1 MNDWPP
7 SNYPF
12 LIALLILT
20 VTAVALAIGDDE
32 LAENLAIYVYYS
44 LILGIAIRFFELALP
59 EGNMERLNP
68 AKERISVGSDFIGHH
83 GSKFIRNMDIILKNL
98 YSTLQLYLRRAIFEI
113 KVSISGFEKQHPP
126 IGTQIRTKISVI
138 KLQYLKRIYIVKP
151 GKNISLISDIS
162 WNTAILL
169 SVFLIISLAYGITIN
184 MQFVNRYLGNL
195 ILIIIGWLIL
205 YILLRVR
212 FYTGRLK

>member
-20 VTAVALAIGDDE
+20 VTAVALAIGDE
-32 LAENLAIYVYYS
+32 GLAENLAIYVYYS

-59 EGNMERLNP
+59 EDTMQRLNP

-98 YSTLQLYLRRAIFEI
+98 YSTLQLYLRGAIFEI

-138 KLQYLKRIYIVKP
+138 KLQYLKRIYIIKP